1 MLWGQLDDMNTGK
14 PMQYKLKDRLFTVF
28 SEEKL
33 KMVLAITD
41 AETSSDA

>member
-1 MLWGQLDDMNTGK
+1 MYLNTGK
-14 PMQYKLKDRLFTVF
+14 PMQYKLKDRLF
-28 SEEKL
+28 SEEKP